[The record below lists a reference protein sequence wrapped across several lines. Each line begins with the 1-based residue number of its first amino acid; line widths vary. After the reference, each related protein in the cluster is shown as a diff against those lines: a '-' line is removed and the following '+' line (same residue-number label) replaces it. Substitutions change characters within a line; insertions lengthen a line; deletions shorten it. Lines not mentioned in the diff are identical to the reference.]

1 MIALLYRVIHGFIS
15 SGLTETQYRNFAK
28 TAGLGS
34 VEHTYLD
41 TGINN
46 VLNVDYR
53 YWLVVMLALLMALT
67 FIIYYITF
75 YCSPAFAHN
84 AWSTWIS
91 QPCDPTYN
99 CTRQV
104 HLCLLYYL

>member
-53 YWLVVMLALLMALT
+53 Y
-67 FIIYYITF
+67 
-75 YCSPAFAHN
+75 
-84 AWSTWIS
+84 
-91 QPCDPTYN
+91 
-99 CTRQV
+99 
-104 HLCLLYYL
+104 